1 MWVRLCVSSYVC
13 VCVCAVVD
21 LGNGVAGAHGPIS
34 VNRNIAVYV
43 STRRINVFYKK
54 YKLHIAQVNVPPLLW
69 HYCQGLKL
77 TLKCPVTVHLL
88 RIG

>member
-1 MWVRLCVSSYVC
+1 MMVMLCVYVHVGTSMCVIVCVCVCVCVYVCVC

-21 LGNGVAGAHGPIS
+21 LSNGVAGAHGPIS

-54 YKLHIAQVNVPPLLW
+54 YK
-69 HYCQGLKL
+69 
-77 TLKCPVTVHLL
+77 
-88 RIG
+88 